1 MTSPSG
7 SPRFR
12 GAVSER
18 AEQGRRPPIAIG
30 HVSLRVAEVAK
41 AAEFYKALGMREVMS
56 RPGMA
61 ILELRGGTHL
71 LLFRA
76 RGKPRAGPVRS
87 FDFIVDDVDAFRAQ
101 LQAKGIPASEI
112 EKDERSFHRW
122 FEVADP
128 DGHVL
133 GIYSNHAVDREV

>member
-1 MTSPSG
+1 VNQSAAPDG
-7 SPRFR
+7 
-12 GAVSER
+12 
-18 AEQGRRPPIAIG
+18 RPPIAIG
-30 HVSLRVAEVAK
+30 HVSLRVSEVAK
-41 AAEFYKALGMREVMS
+41 AAEFYKTLGMREVMN

-61 ILELRGGTHL
+61 IFELRGGTHL

-87 FDFIVDDVDAFRAQ
+87 FDFIVDDVDAFRTR
-101 LQAKGIPASEI
+101 LETSGIAVGAI
-112 EKDERSFHRW
+112 EQDPRSGHRS

-133 GIYSNHAVDREV
+133 GIYSNHALDREV

>member
-1 MTSPSG
+1 M
-7 SPRFR
+7 
-12 GAVSER
+12 
-18 AEQGRRPPIAIG
+18 
-30 HVSLRVAEVAK
+30 H
-41 AAEFYKALGMREVMS
+41 EVMN
-56 RPGMA
+56 RPNMA
-61 ILELRGGTHL
+61 IFELRGGTHL

-101 LQAKGIPASEI
+101 LLASGNTASEI
-112 EKDERSFHRW
+112 RQDARSGHRW

-128 DGHVL
+128 DGHVM

>member
-1 MTSPSG
+1 M
-7 SPRFR
+7 
-12 GAVSER
+12 
-18 AEQGRRPPIAIG
+18 
-30 HVSLRVAEVAK
+30 SLRVAEVSK
-41 AAEFYKALGMREVMS
+41 AAAFYQALGMREVMN

-61 ILELRGGTHL
+61 IFELRGGTHL

-87 FDFIVDDVDAFRAQ
+87 FDFIVDDVDEFKAQ
-101 LQAKGIPASEI
+101 LQAKGISAGEI
-112 EKDERSFHRW
+112 HHDERSFHRW

-133 GIYSNHAVDREV
+133 GIYSNHTVDRDV

>member
-1 MTSPSG
+1 MSSG
-7 SPRFR
+7 GDP
-12 GAVSER
+12 G
-18 AEQGRRPPIAIG
+18 GRPPIAIG

-41 AAEFYKALGMREVMS
+41 AAEFYKALGMREVMN

-87 FDFIVDDVDAFRAQ
+87 FDFIVDDVDAFRARV
-101 LQAKGIPASEI
+101 QASGIAASAI
-112 EKDERSFHRW
+112 QKDERSFHRW

-133 GIYSNHAVDREV
+133 GIYSNHSTDG